1 MQILLVQILSI
12 MKTLKE
18 QFNAVKFLVQIAGLW
33 YIFLTVLAPPL
44 AAQSTTESDTISYH
58 RILLLP
64 YNPKYYLSDAD
75 RDIAAQ
81 SNEAP
86 QAFRKKFNE
95 ESDRKVFTEI
105 SKTATCVSLFEDTS
119 AALIEDVSVM
129 LGRTTFQYDT
139 PTIKEKVSL
148 KKKVFKSDPN
158 KDTYDSRTSTQYI
171 NEEQELKY
179 MRATVTKPELLTE
192 LAAKYHFDLFV
203 FITQMEFK
211 TNYSSCTDLA
221 NKIYKREILLHF
233 TVYDK
238 DGKLI
243 AGNFA
248 KTYFPSN
255 ENNVNGIVS
264 KQFPQLAQ
272 GIVNSFTK

>member
-1 MQILLVQILSI
+1 MKTKKEHYKTIKIGWILLLLS
-12 MKTLKE
+12 
-18 QFNAVKFLVQIAGLW
+18 VFL
-33 YIFLTVLAPPL
+33 LTQTQPVS
-44 AAQSTTESDTISYH
+44 AQSNTATDSTSYH

-81 SNEAP
+81 SNESP
-86 QAFRKKFNE
+86 QVFRKKFNE
-95 ESDRKVFTEI
+95 ESDRQVFIEI
-105 SKTATCVSLFEDTS
+105 SKTATCVSLFEDTT
-119 AALIEDVSVM
+119 AQLIEDAMGM
-129 LGRTTFQYDT
+129 LSKTGFQYDI
-139 PTIKEKVSL
+139 PTIKEKVSV
-148 KKKVFKSDPN
+148 KKKVFKTDPN
-158 KDTYDSRTSTQYI
+158 KDAHDSRTAGQYI
-171 NEEQELKY
+171 NDEPELKY
-179 MRATVTKPELLTE
+179 MRAVVTQPQLLTE
-192 LAAKYHFDLFV
+192 LANRYHFDLFV

-211 TNYSSCTDLA
+211 TNYSTCMDIA
-221 NKIYKREILLHF
+221 NKIYKRELMLHF

-248 KTYFPSN
+248 KTFFPSN
-255 ENNVNGIVS
+255 ENSVNDIVS

>member
-1 MQILLVQILSI
+1 MKTKKEHFKTIKIGWRLVLMLLVFLS
-12 MKTLKE
+12 
-18 QFNAVKFLVQIAGLW
+18 A
-33 YIFLTVLAPPL
+33 LTQPVY
-44 AAQSTTESDTISYH
+44 AQSKTAADSTSYH

-81 SNEAP
+81 SNESP

-95 ESDRKVFTEI
+95 ESDRQVFIEI
-105 SKTATCVSLFEDTS
+105 SKTATCVSLFEDTT
-119 AALIEDVSVM
+119 AQLIEDATGM
-129 LGRTTFQYDT
+129 LSKTGFQYDT
-139 PTIKEKVSL
+139 PTIKEKVSV
-148 KKKVFKSDPN
+148 KKKVFKTDPN
-158 KDTYDSRTSTQYI
+158 KDAHDSRTAGQYI
-171 NEEQELKY
+171 NDEPELKY
-179 MRATVTKPELLTE
+179 MRAVVTQPELLTE
-192 LAAKYHFDLFV
+192 LANKYHFDLFV

-211 TNYSSCTDLA
+211 TNYSSCTDIA
-221 NKIYKREILLHF
+221 NKIYKREIMLHF

-248 KTYFPSN
+248 KTFFPSN
-255 ENNVNGIVS
+255 ENSVNGIVS

>member
-1 MQILLVQILSI
+1 MITIKVSFKRI
-12 MKTLKE
+12 KK
-18 QFNAVKFLVQIAGLW
+18 NN
-33 YIFLTVLAPPL
+33 TVLALPL
-44 AAQSTTESDTISYH
+44 LFLLVITQSLSAQSKTEVDTVSYH
-58 RILLLP
+58 KVLLLP

-81 SNEAP
+81 SNESP

-95 ESDRKVFTEI
+95 ESDRKVFIEV

-119 AALIEDVSVM
+119 AALIEDVSTM
-129 LGRTTFQYDT
+129 LAQTAFQYDT
-139 PTIKEKVSL
+139 PTLKEKVSL

-158 KDTYDSRTSTQYI
+158 KDARDSRTSTQYI
-171 NEEQELKY
+171 NEEQDVKY
-179 MRATVTKPELLTE
+179 MRAVVTKPELLTA

-221 NKIYKREILLHF
+221 NKIYKREIMLHF

-248 KTYFPSN
+248 KTFFPSN
-255 ENNVNGIVS
+255 ENAVNGIIS
-264 KQFPQLAQ
+264 NQFPQLAQ
-272 GIVNSFTK
+272 GIVESFTK